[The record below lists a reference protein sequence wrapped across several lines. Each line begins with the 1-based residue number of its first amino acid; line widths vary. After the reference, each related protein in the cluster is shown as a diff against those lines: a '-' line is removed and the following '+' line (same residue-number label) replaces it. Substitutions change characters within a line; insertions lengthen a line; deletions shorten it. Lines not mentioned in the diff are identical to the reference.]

1 MSGNQVNEAH
11 PKGLYFVFTTAMS
24 ERISYYGMRAI
35 FTLYLVKALMFDK
48 ELASMIYGNYTGLVY
63 LTPLIGGYV
72 ADRFW
77 GMRRSILWG
86 AVLMFLGQ
94 IFMFLSSIHSPD

>member
-1 MSGNQVNEAH
+1 MSENQMKKGH

-35 FTLYLVKALMFDK
+35 FTLYLIKALAMDK
-48 ELASMIYGNYTGLVY
+48 ELASAIYGNYTGLVY

-77 GMRRSILWG
+77 GMRNRFSG
-86 AVLMFLGQ
+86 VLCLCLLAKCLCF
-94 IFMFLSSIHSPD
+94 